1 METLAKT
8 FLMDVVLI
16 KLVFLIILAVILISI
31 IIHRM
36 RIFLSNPFHY
46 PYFGYSFDVS
56 NKKNVYLEDYI
67 DRFLIDDDNWNLLC
81 HHQNQIEQWKSDS
94 EEYLEKCFLKKRR
107 TEQYESTL
115 DDERTYKFRT
125 YRVQTRY
132 RQQNYQKSSYK
143 VSVLDETMAVSW
155 EWIEER
161 NEELEKIGYECTL
174 REYHSKNQ
182 RKLMTQELR
191 RQIMERDDYTCQICG
206 KYMPDEVGLHIDHI
220 IPVSKGGKSVPSN
233 LRVLCSKCNGSK
245 GSKFEIGDDDE

>member
-1 METLAKT
+1 METLAKIFQT
-8 FLMDVVLI
+8 DVSLIKYALLIVFVLI
-16 KLVFLIILAVILISI
+16 WVGVIIWNILC
-31 IIHRM
+31 
-36 RIFLSNPFHY
+36 SNPFHY

-115 DDERTYKFRT
+115 DDERAYKFRT

-161 NEELEKIGYECTL
+161 NKELEKIGYECTL

-206 KYMPDEVGLHIDHI
+206 KYMRM
-220 IPVSKGGKSVPSN
+220 K
-233 LRVLCSKCNGSK
+233 
-245 GSKFEIGDDDE
+245 